1 MRGMSDYQIPM
12 SARIFAGV
20 FAAGITT
27 ICAVMAA
34 VSAMERAPDLLGAAM
49 FAAMAVA
56 MVVGSHVLP
65 GLARRN
71 WIAQAAFLVCVG
83 VTLYNHAFFFDS
95 RAKSMSVQRQTQ
107 VAPSAAVARYEQE
120 LARITARDLP
130 VVAADMAQAG
140 TGLAKAQ
147 AALER
152 CQSKDGVRCTSAA
165 ATVAIAQSKLD
176 ALHDERSQAVRAE
189 DLRKQLATAVEEHDN
204 AVRAAGISTVDATLA
219 TWIGVKTET
228 VATGMAFLQSVVL
241 EVMGALLWAVALPRQ
256 RRVERKPKV
265 QEVRVKHLVPYRPQ
279 AQRAVQQIGW
289 VQKVLAHSQA
299 RSRDSPALA

>member
-1 MRGMSDYQIPM
+1 MRRMTDYQIPM

-20 FAAGITT
+20 FATGITGV
-27 ICAVMAA
+27 CAVMAA
-34 VSAMERAPDLLGAAM
+34 VSAMERAPDMLGAAM
-49 FAAMAVA
+49 FAGMAVA
-56 MVVGSHVLP
+56 MVIGSHVLP

-71 WIAQAAFLVCVG
+71 WIASAAFLVCIG

-95 RAKSMSVQRQTQ
+95 RAKAMSQHREE
-107 VAPSAAVARYEQE
+107 AVPESVEVVRYEQE

-130 VVAADMAQAG
+130 VVAVDMAQAG
-140 TGLAKAQ
+140 TALAKAS

-152 CQSKDGVRCTSAA
+152 CQAKDGARCTSAA
-165 ATVAIAQSKLD
+165 AAVAIAQSKLD

-189 DLRKQLATAVEEHDN
+189 DLRKQLTVAVDEH
-204 AVRAAGISTVDATLA
+204 ASKVRAAGISTVDATLA
-219 TWIGVKTET
+219 SWIGVKTET
-228 VATGMAFLQSVVL
+228 VATAMSFLQSVVL

-279 AQRAVQQIGW
+279 AKRPVQQIGW
-289 VQKVLAHSQA
+289 VQKVLDHAQA